1 MADDRNLTVHAYN
14 EALAE
19 RIFSRLQAYAATMI
33 RFLDAIERRG
43 QAA

>member
-1 MADDRNLTVHAYN
+1 MADDRNLTVHAYKK
-14 EALAE
+14 ALAE